1 MFCAPQEAVKCFVGG
16 FCGVFSGEYRYSV
29 EWFPAVFAE
38 AAECH
43 PDGDPLVVF
52 VEGMLFFFP
61 YADVF
66 FEFEGGEVF
75 FLGFGGF
82 FCFWVFCCIGGFR
95 EGVDDAAR
103 VDVWVFV
110 VTDDSETGYVL
121 AGFVYGESEGLHF
134 FFEGVEVGF
143 VLGVVLGCYGDD
155 GEEASAADGESGV
168 VDVRECGE
176 DAFGFLDVGEVVE
189 VEG

>member
-1 MFCAPQEAVKCFVGG
+1 MEG
-16 FCGVFSGEYRYSV
+16 FSAWFS
-29 EWFPAVFAE
+29 E

-43 PDGDPLVVF
+43 SDCDPLVVV
-52 VEGMLFFFP
+52 VEGMLLFFP
-61 YADVF
+61 DLQVF
-66 FEFEGGEVF
+66 FEFKGCEVF

-82 FCFWVFCCIGGFR
+82 FCFRVFCCIGGFR
-95 EGVDDAAR
+95 EGVGDAVM

-110 VTDDSETGYVL
+110 IADDSEACYVF
-121 AGFVYGESEGLHF
+121 AGFVYGEAECLHF

-168 VDVRECGE
+168 VDVREAGEGLLCG
-176 DAFGFLDVGEVVE
+176 FDVWEVIE
-189 VEG
+189 VEDYEGVVLDDSFFEGLGGFSGGEAY